1 MATNTVAS
9 DKDLNR
15 SYIVRIGKKIR
26 KRINPYLKR
35 YSRIGDQAVLDPRH
49 FPWLSLLEV
58 QWEAI
63 REEALAL
70 MPYREAIPPLSE
82 LSPDHA
88 RLDTEQKWRSFFLY
102 GYGYRSKQNCTHCP
116 RTARILKNIPGLRT
130 ALFSI
135 HEPGMTIAPHKGVTA
150 GICVVHLGLKI
161 PKKREDCAIRVDEE
175 IVHWKDGEAF
185 VFDDTRRHETWN
197 NTNEDRI
204 ILLLHVDRPLRFP
217 GSLVSKLFMAGIRWS
232 PFISDARKKMKA
244 WDQKLEKL
252 QIQPD

>member
-1 MATNTVAS
+1 M
-9 DKDLNR
+9 
-15 SYIVRIGKKIR
+15 KK
-26 KRINPYLKR
+26 
-35 YSRIGDQAVLDPRH
+35 YSKIGDDAVMDRSH
-49 FPWLSLLEV
+49 FPFIASLEENWEV
-58 QWEAI
+58 I
-63 REEALAL
+63 RDEALGL

-102 GYGYRSKQNCTHCP
+102 GYGYRSKENCARCP
-116 RTARILKNIPGLRT
+116 ETYSIMKKIPGLRT

-161 PKKREDCAIRVDEE
+161 PKARENCAIRVDKD
-175 IVHWKDGEAF
+175 IVHWENGKAF
-185 VFDDTRRHETWN
+185 VFDDTPEHEAWN
-197 NTNEDRI
+197 NTDEDRI

-217 GSLVSKLFMAGIRWS
+217 GNIVSKLFMAGIRWS

-244 WDQKLEKL
+244 WDQKMAEVQK
-252 QIQPD
+252 QEA